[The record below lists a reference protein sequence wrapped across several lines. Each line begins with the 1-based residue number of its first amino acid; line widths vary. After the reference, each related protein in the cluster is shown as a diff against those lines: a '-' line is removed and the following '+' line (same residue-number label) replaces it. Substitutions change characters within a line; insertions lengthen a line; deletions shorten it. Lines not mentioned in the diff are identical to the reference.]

1 MKIEENGKITYS
13 EEDHTYNTNFA
24 GEIVCR
30 VPKDAETEPF
40 YHLKGTKDGDCGQNL
55 GFLPFVPEHIDA
67 RRSFQG
73 EEDGAIDF
81 TVPTW
86 CAPCNATIMVK
97 ARVTK
102 DSKQRGVQK
111 QSWSL
116 EVV

>member
-1 MKIEENGKITYS
+1 MKIEGNGKITY
-13 EEDHTYNTNFA
+13 EESDHTYNTNQA

-30 VPKDAETEPF
+30 VPKSEETEPF

-55 GFLPFVPEHIDA
+55 GFLPFVPTYIDE
-67 RRSFQG
+67 RRSYPD
-73 EEDGAIDF
+73 EKDGALEF
-81 TVPTW
+81 LVPTW
-86 CAPCNATIMVK
+86 CQPCNATIMVK

-102 DSKQRGVQK
+102 DSKTKGVQK